1 MKKINKTLLSNITI
15 LYVEDEKMISEEVS
29 FYFGKYVKNFYLANN
44 GLEGLELFNKVN
56 PDILITDIQM
66 PKMNGL
72 DMIKEIGPT
81 NVPIIVTTAYSDI
94 EYFIKAIELKISK
107 FVIKP
112 INLINLILDVQNCV
126 QDTYLQNKLFEKENL
141 LKIVDE
147 NVLISITDKDGVII
161 HVSESFSQFTQ
172 YKKEELIGETHKIL
186 KHEDTDDSFY
196 KEMWNTISL
205 GKTFNCEIKNRKKE
219 GELYW
224 ANLTITPVFRN
235 NEIVNYTAVRSDI
248 TDKKKLEQLIIEDDL
263 TKLYNRRHFNNVLN
277 NELRRIKRKNS
288 IISLVSID
296 IDHFKKYNDTY
307 GHPAGDDVLAR
318 IGKVLKDCTLRS
330 SDYAFRIGG
339 EEFCLL
345 FSGSNVQE
353 SLFYVQDIINS
364 IENLKIEHKNSLNSD
379 VVTVSAGVIVQ
390 NASEVIDEETLYKY
404 SDIALYQ
411 AKIKGRNQVVLSE
424 FSTMT

>member
-161 HVSESFSQFTQ
+161 HVSESFAEFTQ

-318 IGKVLKDCTLRS
+318 IGKVLKD
-330 SDYAFRIGG
+330 
-339 EEFCLL
+339 
-345 FSGSNVQE
+345 
-353 SLFYVQDIINS
+353 
-364 IENLKIEHKNSLNSD
+364 
-379 VVTVSAGVIVQ
+379 
-390 NASEVIDEETLYKY
+390 
-404 SDIALYQ
+404 
-411 AKIKGRNQVVLSE
+411 
-424 FSTMT
+424 

>member
-411 AKIKGRNQVVLSE
+411 AKVKGRNQVVLSE

>member
-44 GLEGLELFNKVN
+44 GLEGLELFKKVN

-94 EYFIKAIELKISK
+94 EYFLKAIELKISK

-161 HVSESFSQFTQ
+161 HVSESFAEFTQ